1 MVRSDRNAERRREAW
16 AYGRALISRL
26 LNKYREEYGEEVPP
40 APALIAD
47 ELITDFLGAVL
58 RFDPLSKD
66 LFAQTDWV
74 DGKAVVTINSLTA
87 TIDRV
92 KDASGVQNVAKLHE
106 AVHVDRDLHLLRT
119 GQTLPLPG
127 FDAPSRI
134 KCYRKT
140 SPRWATRGSEWVREF
155 WAEEAGRAAAVDHS
169 ALARS
174 DAFRSFASVNT
185 LIPNGQRWSL
195 LYEAASDIGINISA
209 LVTQLELEGRIV
221 IETQEGRKVVHVQPG
236 MHKVIGDA

>member
-119 GQTLPLPG
+119 GQTLP
-127 FDAPSRI
+127 
-134 KCYRKT
+134 
-140 SPRWATRGSEWVREF
+140 
-155 WAEEAGRAAAVDHS
+155 
-169 ALARS
+169 AR
-174 DAFRSFASVNT
+174 
-185 LIPNGQRWSL
+185 
-195 LYEAASDIGINISA
+195 
-209 LVTQLELEGRIV
+209 
-221 IETQEGRKVVHVQPG
+221 
-236 MHKVIGDA
+236 